1 MKLIDRLVGRGDP
14 ARGREMLDDARELF
28 EERRTNRGRLYA
40 WSRRYWDVAALA
52 SRPVR
57 PRTAGAPPPRRIL
70 LTRLRVEFRHAW
82 RALVGRPVVSLT
94 VIASLGLGLGL
105 AMLTF
110 ALVDAILLRPL
121 KFPRSPELLMIY
133 TDFRPESGYNYD
145 RFALSAPE
153 VLDYASQNR
162 TVHVAAYQPEGVA
175 FADGIVA
182 PERIP
187 AVRTTSGVFRILE
200 TPPLLGRTLTTA
212 DDQPGAPCA
221 VVLSYGLWQERFAGD
236 PGVIGKRP
244 RVNGEPCEVAGVM
257 PASFFFPTDAAR
269 LWLPLFVDPDPDT
282 RGNHG
287 LMAVGR
293 LRSGVS
299 LTAARDDLDGL
310 MKRWVQDFPHHKG
323 HSVVISPFRDEL
335 VSRVEQQ
342 LLVLGGSGFLVLLA
356 IAANMSSLLLAHG
369 EARRREVA
377 VRGALGAARGSLVR
391 QLMMEGWMLAALG
404 GIAGGLLAWLSIG
417 PMLQAYPAR
426 LPRASEVQFDSRTAG
441 IGILASL
448 AIGTLVSI
456 LPALRL
462 TRGWSTALRTGER
475 GGQPL
480 SLRTQRVLVVSELA
494 IGVAVTVSAL
504 LLVQSF
510 VRLQRVPLGW
520 DPDSVTAAIVGLP
533 GGPGRGPAR
542 AQQFYQD
549 LEARLEAQP
558 GVVAAGGMTPVPFIG
573 APPPDDFTIEG
584 RPVARPSE
592 PGFNAGYVMITP
604 GAFEALRIGL
614 VRGRLIDARDRAGM
628 PVVAVINETLAR
640 TYWPDADPVGRR
652 IRYPEGVKDGEWSA
666 WGPWITIVGIVKDT
680 RVINPAQRPRPM
692 IYVPHAQLPRPFY
705 NGRTM
710 GLLVRADRTIEPAK
724 VLRRIV
730 GELDPDAS
738 LSSIR
743 TMDDLAGAAVAQ
755 PRFTGWIMAIF
766 AAIALLV
773 AALGVYAVVAYGVAR
788 RTREIGVRL
797 ALGASR
803 TSIAEL
809 IGRQTVK
816 MTIVGLVIGL
826 AGAAGLAWWLRS
838 LLFEVEPFAIPVY
851 AGVSVILVA
860 AIALATVLPARRA
873 TRVDPLIAL
882 RTE

>member
-1 MKLIDRLVGRGDP
+1 M
-14 ARGREMLDDARELF
+14 
-28 EERRTNRGRLYA
+28 
-40 WSRRYWDVAALA
+40 
-52 SRPVR
+52 
-57 PRTAGAPPPRRIL
+57 
-70 LTRLRVEFRHAW
+70 TRFRVEFRHAW
-82 RALVGRPVVSLT
+82 RALAGRPVVSLT
-94 VIASLGLGLGL
+94 VVASLGLGLGL

-110 ALVDAILLRPL
+110 TLVDAILLRPL
-121 KFPRSPELLMIY
+121 KFARAQELLLIY
-133 TDFRPESGYNYD
+133 SDFRPESGYNYD
-145 RFALSAPE
+145 RFAMSAPE
-153 VLDYASQNR
+153 VLDYTSQNR

-175 FADGIVA
+175 FADGVIA
-182 PERIP
+182 PEQLP
-187 AVRTTSGVFRILE
+187 AVRATSGVFRILE

-212 DDQPGAPCA
+212 DDQPGAACA

-244 RVNGEPCEVAGVM
+244 RVNGEACEVAGVM
-257 PASFFFPTDAAR
+257 PSSFFFPTEAAR
-269 LWLPLFVDPDPDT
+269 LWLPLSVDPDPDT

-293 LRSGVS
+293 LRSGMS
-299 LTAARDDLDGL
+299 LAAAREDLSTL
-310 MKRWVQDFPHHKG
+310 MTRWVRDFPHHKG
-323 HSVVISPFRDEL
+323 HSIVISPFRDEL
-335 VSRVEQQ
+335 VFRVEQQ
-342 LLVLGGSGFLVLLA
+342 LLVLGGAGVLVLLT
-356 IAANMSSLLLAHG
+356 IAANMSGLLLAHG

-391 QLMMEGWMLAALG
+391 QLMMEGWLLAALG
-404 GIAGGLLAWLSIG
+404 GLAGGIVAWLSIG
-417 PMLQAYPAR
+417 PILQAYPLR
-426 LPRASEVQFDSRTAG
+426 LPRATEVQFDLRTAG
-441 IGILASL
+441 IGMLASL
-448 AIGTLVSI
+448 AIGTLVTV

-462 TRGWSTALRTGER
+462 TRGWSDALRSGER
-475 GGQPL
+475 AGQ
-480 SLRTQRVLVVSELA
+480 SLGLRSQRVLVVSELA
-494 IGVAVTVSAL
+494 IGVAVSVAAL

-520 DPDSVTAAIVGLP
+520 DPVGVTGAIVGLP
-533 GGPGRGPAR
+533 GGPGRGPAYAR
-542 AQQFYQD
+542 QFFED
-549 LEARLEAQP
+549 LEARLDAQP
-558 GVVAAGGMTPVPFIG
+558 GVVAAGGITPVPFVG
-573 APPPDDFTIEG
+573 SPPPDNFTVEG
-584 RPVARPSE
+584 RPVARPSD

-614 VRGRLIDARDRAGM
+614 VRGRLIDGRDRAGM
-628 PVVAVINETLAR
+628 PVVAVINETVAR
-640 TYWPDADPVGRR
+640 TYWSNEDPLGKR

-680 RVINPAQRPRPM
+680 RVINPAQLPRPM

-710 GLLVRADRTIEPAK
+710 GMLVRADQAIDPAK
-724 VLRRIV
+724 TLRRIV
-730 GELDPDAS
+730 GELDTTAS

-755 PRFTGWIMAIF
+755 PRFMGWIMAIF
-766 AAIALLV
+766 AGIALLV
-773 AALGVYAVVAYGVAR
+773 AALGVYGVVAYGVAR

-803 TSIAEL
+803 RSIAEL

-816 MTIVGLVIGL
+816 MTVMGL
-826 AGAAGLAWWLRS
+826 ALGLGGAAGLAWWLRS
-838 LLFEVEPFAIPVY
+838 LLFEVQPFAIPVY
-851 AGVSVILVA
+851 AGVCVILVI